1 MHGAM
6 RAARVRSPRFT
17 AKIMQLQI
25 CMIATDTLN
34 ACLRH
39 LSYPPKLRN
48 FWIATLFR
56 SRLAEIS
63 STYIGF
69 SGPCPRA
76 AALALDNGISI
87 GEKRKNAH
95 LHGRN
100 SRAGDVPGSYACY
113 GPSCAPCPTGRINTG
128 FSRKTS
134 KLGSNLAESIDPL
147 HPGIGPLPPKDAS
160 RRRAEPV

>member
-113 GPSCAPCPTGRINTG
+113 GPLPAHDLIFIGEPGNNGHSGP
-128 FSRKTS
+128 
-134 KLGSNLAESIDPL
+134 PL
-147 HPGIGPLPPKDAS
+147 IPQRHAGK
-160 RRRAEPV
+160 